1 MPMGNKTLPNN
12 NLFTTVHGILLE
24 VKGLGILIIGKS
36 GVGKSDAALELI
48 TRGSK
53 LITDDV
59 VEITVGKS
67 GELIGSGPDK
77 TKHLMEIKGL
87 GIINVMDLYGD
98 KYILKNRDINMVIE
112 LTRWDSNIEYDRLGV
127 EENYYNIMGVEL
139 PYLLL
144 PIRPATNTAT
154 IIELAVRNQIFK
166 SNNKRTDQEQLKNAG

>member
-1 MPMGNKTLPNN
+1 MTTGNKTLQNN
-12 NLFTTVHGILLE
+12 NLFTTIHGILLE
-24 VKGLGILIIGKS
+24 VEALGILIIGKS
-36 GVGKSDAALELI
+36 GIGKSDTALELI

-67 GELIGSGPDK
+67 GELIGSGPDR
-77 TKHLMEIKGL
+77 TKYLMEIRGV

-98 KYILKNRDINMVIE
+98 KYILKNRDIDMVIE

-139 PYLLL
+139 PYLLVS
-144 PIRPATNTAT
+144 IRPGTNTAT
-154 IIELAVRNQIFK
+154 IIELAVRNQILK
-166 SNNKRTDQEQLKNAG
+166 SNNKRTNQEQLKNAG